1 MYVLFSWICSRNYI
15 DMLQSNC
22 VIIDTEARAI
32 ESVHTDESSQC
43 IKWVEFREN
52 VRASFPQGQR
62 KLSVIMRYL

>member
-1 MYVLFSWICSRNYI
+1 
-15 DMLQSNC
+15 MLQSNC

-62 KLSVIMRYL
+62 KLSVIMRYQ